1 MPILTPDEIKKI
13 EIYKPISQR
22 VNFKADWL
30 FGEVEV
36 KNNELIITQ
45 LDEVFVIPI
54 KTKFNY
60 VKQSYYDFISLDLLP
75 FEAKMMI
82 NRAGGKTGKK
92 NYITY
97 LNRALIILCKD
108 LKNITGLH
116 VHHIDGNSLNNTPSN
131 LIALKPD
138 EHRKIHANQILISDI
153 SLTLPDKRKNKHK
166 KAHISQNKAFAVK
179 KMLIE
184 SRSANFIKQN
194 LKVDKSTI
202 KKIDHYITS
211 PKLIKKL
218 CTLKA
223 KLLKTLKGFFS
234 SKANKPKTD
243 LKHYKHCISNSIT
256 YPNYTFNNDSS

>member
-97 LNRALIILCKD
+97 LNRALIILCKEEIF
-108 LKNITGLH
+108 LKNL
-116 VHHIDGNSLNNTPSN
+116 
-131 LIALKPD
+131 
-138 EHRKIHANQILISDI
+138 
-153 SLTLPDKRKNKHK
+153 
-166 KAHISQNKAFAVK
+166 
-179 KMLIE
+179 
-184 SRSANFIKQN
+184 
-194 LKVDKSTI
+194 
-202 KKIDHYITS
+202 
-211 PKLIKKL
+211 
-218 CTLKA
+218 
-223 KLLKTLKGFFS
+223 
-234 SKANKPKTD
+234 
-243 LKHYKHCISNSIT
+243 
-256 YPNYTFNNDSS
+256 